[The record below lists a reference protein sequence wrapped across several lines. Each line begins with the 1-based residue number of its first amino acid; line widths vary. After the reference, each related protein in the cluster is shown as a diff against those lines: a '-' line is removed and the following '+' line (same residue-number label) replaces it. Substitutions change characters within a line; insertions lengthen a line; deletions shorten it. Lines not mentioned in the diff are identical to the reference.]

1 MTTHHCPGC
10 HSLTAPTGTI
20 IRSDGQREA
29 LYRCNGHSCGTVFSH
44 ALPAGAAA
52 DDSIQTYS
60 QAGNAQD
67 VIRTDC

>member
-1 MTTHHCPGC
+1 MTTHHCPDC
-10 HSLTAPTGTI
+10 HSLTAPNGTI

-29 LYRCNGHSCGTVFSH
+29 LYRCSGHSCGTVFSY
-44 ALPAGAAA
+44 ALPVDAVRN
-52 DDSIQTYS
+52 DSIQSYS